1 MKKTIS
7 RLALALLLLPACQT
21 VLAQGIVFNTG
32 TWADMLQKA
41 KKMDRLVFVDVY
53 TSWCGPCK
61 KMATQTFTQKE
72 VGDFYNA
79 HFVCYKIDAEKG
91 EGVAL
96 AKKHQVNAYPTCLFV
111 TADGQLA
118 YRFMGAKDVKEV
130 LAEGN
135 KALKYAKIVPQM
147 QSLSAQ
153 YKAGKRDKTF
163 LKEYVNLILDCGEK
177 PGQALTDYLKTLTD
191 EELFAKEN
199 LNKFDKVTVY
209 DKDLFNRM
217 AAAYITTPDTVKK
230 NLERPIMK
238 AIGGCLS
245 PLMDGKKADIPT
257 YESLLSVKENM
268 GIKSSIVQ
276 VYLGGG
282 VAYLPNDELRII
294 FYETA
299 DVEKY
304 KLIVPKY
311 MNENVD
317 LNEADSISHALQ
329 TRREGIVHQMDSLK
343 ALGDTSALKSV
354 RAKWNFGKVLLSL
367 SFQNE
372 MDFIASTALKY
383 WQMSDKGEA
392 VSKQC
397 KSWAEFAYKMYDRAP
412 VVEDYARMLI
422 ALGDKDNAHK
432 TLQKAVESIKND
444 PSGEVNENDLK
455 QADELLKQLP

>member
-1 MKKTIS
+1 MNRIFHHALT
-7 RLALALLLLPACQT
+7 LLALLLVANT
-21 VLAQGIVFNTG
+21 VSAQGITFRTG
-32 TWADMLQKA
+32 KWNDMLKEAARQNK
-41 KKMDRLVFVDVY
+41 LVFVDMY

-72 VGDFYNA
+72 AGDFFNA
-79 HFVCYKIDAEKG
+79 NFICYKMDAEKG
-91 EGVAL
+91 EGIPL
-96 AKKHQVNAYPTCLFV
+96 AKKYQITAYPTCLFV
-111 TADGQLA
+111 TSTGEIA

-245 PLMDGKKADIPT
+245 PLIDGKKENIDV
-257 YESLLSVKENM
+257 YEALLSVKQNL
-268 GIKSSIVQ
+268 GIQGTHPSQMYHRWRTCLHAFRRTAPHV
-276 VYLGGG
+276 
-282 VAYLPNDELRII
+282 LRNSRRQI
-294 FYETA
+294 TTNS
-299 DVEKY
+299 
-304 KLIVPKY
+304 IVPKF
-311 MNENVD
+311 MNGECQPQRT
-317 LNEADSISHALQ
+317 ADSIKHSFAQ
-329 TRREGIVHQMDSLK
+329 TPSK
-343 ALGDTSALKSV
+343 N
-354 RAKWNFGKVLLSL
+354 RAAHRL
-367 SFQNE
+367 FQ
-372 MDFIASTALKY
+372 
-383 WQMSDKGEA
+383 SDWRHLCT
-392 VSKQC
+392 Q
-397 KSWAEFAYKMYDRAP
+397 D
-412 VVEDYARMLI
+412 
-422 ALGDKDNAHK
+422 
-432 TLQKAVESIKND
+432 
-444 PSGEVNENDLK
+444 
-455 QADELLKQLP
+455 